1 MMQNQWNERKRPQGV
16 EEGCAHVVCEYSVT
30 ARRPSATVIVS
41 QYDQVKRWVRVTRTT
56 ERFQFVHFP
65 RARLPFTYRHIS
77 ESCGDDQLARNSK
90 VKIEQLDGDYELAE
104 WSSGDKWNEIR
115 LDGVLRVMRPTPWSG
130 DLNTRAVQ

>member
-1 MMQNQWNERKRPQGV
+1 
-16 EEGCAHVVCEYSVT
+16 
-30 ARRPSATVIVS
+30 
-41 QYDQVKRWVRVTRTT
+41 
-56 ERFQFVHFP
+56 
-65 RARLPFTYRHIS
+65 
-77 ESCGDDQLARNSK
+77 